1 MNKAPKVIQYDGKN
15 WYKLVKPYTYVT
27 RPGLHGYSGGYWTL
41 EYNDEGILEKTWLF
55 KCVELSEWQIE
66 KVLSEVIKRW
76 TKK

>member
-41 EYNDEGILEKTWLF
+41 
-55 KCVELSEWQIE
+55 
-66 KVLSEVIKRW
+66 
-76 TKK
+76 